1 MVKTV
6 RNYERDAY
14 DVARNKLEQ
23 ICLEN
28 RLEFRIQTEGYPFS
42 VSVTPDN
49 SMEGQLSF
57 LDSDIGRTTPDAAIV
72 WVFEGLEPT
81 VNIRG
86 RFVLADDLVKKLGSL
101 ARKLHAA
108 HVAAVYH
115 DVRDWERVTGRS
127 VFDLPAGDEPVAGVE

>member
-86 RFVLADDLVKKLGSL
+86 RFVLPDDLIKKLGKF
-101 ARKLHAA
+101 ARQLYAA
-108 HVAAVYH
+108 HTGAVYH
-115 DVRDWERVTGRS
+115 DVRQWERVIGCS
-127 VFDLPAGDEPVAGVE
+127 VFELAPGNASTEAE